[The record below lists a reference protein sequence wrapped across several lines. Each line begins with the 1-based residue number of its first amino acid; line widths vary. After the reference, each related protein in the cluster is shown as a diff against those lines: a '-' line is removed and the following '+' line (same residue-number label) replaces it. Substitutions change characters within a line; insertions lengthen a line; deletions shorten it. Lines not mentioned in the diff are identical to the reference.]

1 MEELKALI
9 LSIQFMTGIPI
20 PINIDVK
27 EDKIY
32 KIASYFPVVGL
43 LIGGILYIAYLLL
56 KDLFSREIVMTFL
69 VAFSYILT
77 RGMHIDGLA
86 DTFDGLFSNKEREKI
101 IEIMKDSRLGT
112 NGVLALVF
120 MVILKILFLS
130 DIRQSLLFSALLV
143 SPVIARLSVVFSIA
157 ISKSAR
163 GGKGL
168 GGLMLGKAG
177 IREFVIAFVI
187 SIATSYFIL
196 PLAVFVK
203 ILTISLFVT
212 YIVSKYISLR
222 IGGMT
227 GDTLGAVNELAE
239 LTALI
244 CFVSVS
250 L

>member
-77 RGMHIDGLA
+77 RGMHIDGLS
-86 DTFDGLFSNKEREKI
+86 DTFDGLFSNKDREKI

-168 GGLMLGKAG
+168 GGLLLERAG
-177 IREFVIAFVI
+177 LREFVIALLISTIAGYFVM
-187 SIATSYFIL
+187 
-196 PLAVFVK
+196 PLKDLALLYVIF
-203 ILTISLFVT
+203 LSFT
-212 YIVSKYISLR
+212 YLISKYISKK

-227 GDTLGAVNELAE
+227 GDTLGAVNEFVE
-239 LTALI
+239 LIAFIYFSIL
-244 CFVSVS
+244 
-250 L
+250 

>member
-43 LIGGILYIAYLLL
+43 LIGGILYGLYFLLRN
-56 KDLFSREIVMTFL
+56 LFSREIVMTFL

-101 IEIMKDSRLGT
+101 LEIMKDSRLGT

-120 MVILKILFLS
+120 VVILKILFLS

-168 GGLMLGKAG
+168 GGLLLERAG
-177 IREFVIAFVI
+177 LREFVIALLISTIAGYFVMPLKDLALLYVI
-187 SIATSYFIL
+187 SLSF
-196 PLAVFVK
+196 
-203 ILTISLFVT
+203 T
-212 YIVSKYISLR
+212 YLISKYISKK

-227 GDTLGAVNELAE
+227 GDTLGAVNEFVE
-239 LTALI
+239 LIAFIYFSIL
-244 CFVSVS
+244 
-250 L
+250 

>member
-86 DTFDGLFSNKEREKI
+86 DTFDGLFSNKDREKI

-168 GGLMLGKAG
+168 GGLLLERAG
-177 IREFVIAFVI
+177 LREFVIALLISTIAGYFVMPLKDLALLYVI
-187 SIATSYFIL
+187 SLSF
-196 PLAVFVK
+196 
-203 ILTISLFVT
+203 T
-212 YIVSKYISLR
+212 YLISKYISKK

-227 GDTLGAVNELAE
+227 GDTLGAVNEFVE
-239 LTALI
+239 LMAFIYFSIL
-244 CFVSVS
+244 
-250 L
+250 

>member
-56 KDLFSREIVMTFL
+56 EDLFSREIVMTFL

-86 DTFDGLFSNKEREKI
+86 DTFDGLFSNKDREKI

-168 GGLMLGKAG
+168 GGLLLERAG
-177 IREFVIAFVI
+177 LREFVIALLISTIAGYFVM
-187 SIATSYFIL
+187 
-196 PLAVFVK
+196 PLKDLALLYVIF
-203 ILTISLFVT
+203 LSFT
-212 YIVSKYISLR
+212 YLISKYISKK

-227 GDTLGAVNELAE
+227 GDTLGAVNEFVE
-239 LTALI
+239 LIAFIYFSIL
-244 CFVSVS
+244 
-250 L
+250 

>member
-86 DTFDGLFSNKEREKI
+86 DTFDGLFSNKDREKI

-168 GGLMLGKAG
+168 GGLLLERAG
-177 IREFVIAFVI
+177 LREFVIALLISTIAGYFVMPLKDLALLYVI
-187 SIATSYFIL
+187 SLSF
-196 PLAVFVK
+196 
-203 ILTISLFVT
+203 T
-212 YIVSKYISLR
+212 YLISKYISKK

-227 GDTLGAVNELAE
+227 GDTLGAVNEFVE
-239 LTALI
+239 LIAFIYFSIL
-244 CFVSVS
+244 
-250 L
+250 

>member
-32 KIASYFPVVGL
+32 KIASYFPIVGL
-43 LIGGILYIAYLLL
+43 LIGSILYIAYLLL

-101 IEIMKDSRLGT
+101 LEIMKDSRLGT

-168 GGLMLGKAG
+168 GGLLLERAG
-177 IREFVIAFVI
+177 LREFVIALLI
-187 SIATSYFIL
+187 SIMEGYFVMPLRSFLIL
-196 PLAVFVK
+196 IA
-203 ILTISLFVT
+203 ISLAFT
-212 YIVSKYISLR
+212 SIASAYISR
-222 IGGMT
+222 KIGGMT
-227 GDTLGAVNELAE
+227 GDTLGLVIELNELLAF
-239 LTALI
+239 I
-244 CFVSVS
+244 YFSII
-250 L
+250 

>member
-86 DTFDGLFSNKEREKI
+86 DTFDGLFSNKDREKI

-168 GGLMLGKAG
+168 GGLLLERAG
-177 IREFVIAFVI
+177 LREFVIALLISTIAGYFVM
-187 SIATSYFIL
+187 
-196 PLAVFVK
+196 PLKDLALLYVIF
-203 ILTISLFVT
+203 LSFT
-212 YIVSKYISLR
+212 YLISKYISKK

-227 GDTLGAVNELAE
+227 GDTLGAVNEFVE
-239 LTALI
+239 LIAFIYFSIL
-244 CFVSVS
+244 
-250 L
+250 

>member
-86 DTFDGLFSNKEREKI
+86 DTFDGLFSNKDREKI

-168 GGLMLGKAG
+168 GGLLLERAG
-177 IREFVIAFVI
+177 LREFVIALLISTIAGYFVMPLKDLALLYVI
-187 SIATSYFIL
+187 SLSFTCLI
-196 PLAVFVK
+196 
-203 ILTISLFVT
+203 
-212 YIVSKYISLR
+212 SKYISKK

-227 GDTLGAVNELAE
+227 GDTLGAVNEFVE
-239 LTALI
+239 LIAFIYFSIL
-244 CFVSVS
+244 
-250 L
+250 

>member
-43 LIGGILYIAYLLL
+43 LIGSILYIAYLLL

-69 VAFSYILT
+69 AVLSYILT

-101 IEIMKDSRLGT
+101 LEIMKDSRLGT

-168 GGLMLGKAG
+168 GGLLLERAG
-177 IREFVIAFVI
+177 LREFVIALLISTIAGYFVMPLKDLALLYVI
-187 SIATSYFIL
+187 SLSF
-196 PLAVFVK
+196 
-203 ILTISLFVT
+203 T
-212 YIVSKYISLR
+212 YLISKYISKK

-227 GDTLGAVNELAE
+227 GDTLGAVNEFVE
-239 LTALI
+239 LIAFIYFSIL
-244 CFVSVS
+244 
-250 L
+250 